1 MGSDADLQ
9 QSPMLPQMESFL
21 YMLAYLRRVAAVRQ
35 FMREGSFRATC
46 RRQFMNQV
54 S

>member
-21 YMLAYLRRVAAVRQ
+21 YNMLGRLLRVVAVRQ
-35 FMREGSFRATC
+35 CMHVVFWKIC
-46 RRQFMNQV
+46 RLQFMSRV